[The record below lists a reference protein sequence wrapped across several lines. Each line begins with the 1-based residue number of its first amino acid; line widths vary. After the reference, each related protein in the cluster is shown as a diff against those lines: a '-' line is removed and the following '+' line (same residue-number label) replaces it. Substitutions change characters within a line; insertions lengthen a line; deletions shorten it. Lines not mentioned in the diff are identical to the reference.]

1 MIDLDLIRDNYA
13 SMSDEQ
19 LIFLAKNEIDGLTD
33 EALVLLKQEFLKRN
47 VDIDVFINVEK
58 EQSIEEDREPI
69 EGAFNPHGNADN
81 AMFGLSYQDMMYPPG
96 KAKELN
102 ENKEAFL
109 EKLTEQ
115 DIRSLI
121 KKCDSAMIRNVI
133 IFSVGIAITL
143 ITLMSSIDG
152 GTYVVAWGAILF
164 GGIGFFRAFD
174 SKNKLRAALKNID
187 ISQK

>member
-1 MIDLDLIRDNYA
+1 MIDLNLIRDNYA
-13 SMSDEQ
+13 SMPDEE
-19 LIFLAKNEIDGLTD
+19 LIFLAKNDIDGLTD

-47 VDIDVFINVEK
+47 MAIDVFINIEK

-81 AMFGLSYQDMMYPPG
+81 AMFGLSYQEMMYPPS
-96 KAKELN
+96 KEKELN

-121 KKCDSAMIRNVI
+121 KKCDSSMIKNAI

-143 ITLMSSIDG
+143 ITLMSSING

-174 SKNKLRAALKNID
+174 SRSKLKSALKNID